1 MVKIL
6 SKFNKFDKTK
16 YEKHCMIDLEC
27 LGTGYNAVI
36 LSIGAV
42 VFDPYASDLEAA
54 QSNPDCEKTFSL
66 MFERVDLDSCERLG
80 MTIDEDTIK
89 WWSKQNPEAIESAFS
104 EENRKNMEDV
114 LRELYIFSRHC
125 TKFWAKSPQY
135 DCSILEHA
143 AKAANIGVAWQYYQL
158 RDVRTIEE
166 LSGLES
172 KSLNAHDALGDAYNQ
187 AMIIQKAYKKLGMQR
202 PEWPE

>member
-1 MVKIL
+1 
-6 SKFNKFDKTK
+6 
-16 YEKHCMIDLEC
+16 MIDLEC
-27 LGTGYNAVI
+27 LGTGYDSVI

-42 VFDPYASDLEAA
+42 VFDPYENDLEEVL
-54 QSNPDCEKTFSL
+54 EKRQESGSFSL

-89 WWSKQNPEAIESAFS
+89 WWSRQNPKAIESAFS
-104 EENRKNMEDV
+104 SENRKSVEDV
-114 LRELYIFSRHC
+114 LKQLFVLSRHC

-135 DCSILEHA
+135 DMSILEHA
-143 AKAANIGVAWQYYQL
+143 AKMAKIGVPWNYYQL

-166 LSGLES
+166 VTNLET
-172 KSLNAHDALGDAYNQ
+172 KSSNDHDALGDAYNQ
-187 AMIIQKAYKKLGMQR
+187 AMMVQKAYAKLGLTR